1 MVDLC
6 QWRARIG
13 LFGGSSR
20 YRRPFATGQSFVG
33 FDPVVQCLLGAVVSL
48 AGLIIGVIGA
58 VDTIAATTVEGKHV
72 CIWNVNRRVTLII
85 FSTFDSARGGQLSRM
100 RALCAAS
107 HLD

>member
-20 YRRPFATGQSFVG
+20 YCRSFATGKSFVG
-33 FDPVVQCLLGAVVSL
+33 FDPVVQCLLGAVSL
-48 AGLIIGVIGA
+48 ARIGA
-58 VDTIAATTVEGKHV
+58 VVTIAAITLEGKHV
-72 CIWNVNRRVTLII
+72 CIWNVDRLVRLIM
-85 FSTFDSARGGQLSRM
+85 FSTFDSAHGGQLSRTC
-100 RALCAAS
+100 ALCAAS